1 MTICVTVCKE
11 NIYFNLGTVAKYL
24 HSTESMLVLTCTN
37 IKEDVLN
44 VIFGLQKDVLK
55 QVDWKSWL
63 HKPGL
68 PPVNM
73 IEW

>member
-1 MTICVTVCKE
+1 
-11 NIYFNLGTVAKYL
+11 
-24 HSTESMLVLTCTN
+24 MLVLTCIG